1 MNTSTTL
8 NSNVTTSVNTTVVQ
22 AEELIAQGY
31 AKSKEFSLIFTG
43 LSVIS
48 DTASL
53 KSIDANG
60 ADAGKYSL
68 SAKIKLLKEQNAEL
82 TSIKKQVE
90 AIFAKNGV
98 RVDKQP
104 GCYLVPNVMLKD
116 ILKELLTLKGD
127 FDKEVDGIVA
137 NYDTIKAELEQTY
150 NAITDNEVRK
160 QALAKIPTAEQFRE
174 RNTFMPNPFPAQGL
188 EDADDELKK
197 LVAQAKAQKAQSVA
211 RNFLDKIFNPFKE
224 ILVDIDCAVRT
235 KSNYK
240 SDELG
245 KKRTSMR
252 NAIESVMDSKT
263 CLKMIFR
270 AGEKYHDLVE
280 SAYDILQQV
289 SDRFT
294 STSKYTNPEK
304 GSASE
309 KEAVKV
315 FYKVANA
322 FKSLKDFEEFLAN
335 CGTAATLLG
344 YFDIRTVR
352 GQPAQPQAQVATVV
366 AQPKPQAEIEMT
378 QEEKEKNIQDAL
390 SILNSVLNPQ
400 EQQKQDV
407 VTVIADNSQHVT
419 TTSNGVPSLAD
430 IFGSEA
436 LATPKEL
443 LNVNNNVDDKSEVN
457 VSIPS
462 DVPQVHQKIETAE
475 DLYKS
480 LGL

>member
-1 MNTSTTL
+1 MTTL
-8 NSNVTTSVNTTVVQ
+8 NTSNVNVTSTVNTQ

-104 GCYLVPNVMLKD
+104 GCYLVPNCLLKD
-116 ILKELLTLKGD
+116 ILKELLTLKD
-127 FDKEVDGIVA
+127 NFDKEVDSIVA
-137 NYDTIKAELEQTY
+137 NYDTIKNELEQTY
-150 NAITDNEVRK
+150 NAIEDDDVRK

-174 RNTFMPNPFPAQGL
+174 RNTFQPNPFPAQGL
-188 EDADDELKK
+188 EDADDELKE
-197 LVAQAKAQKAQSVA
+197 LVAQAKAQKAQSVQKS
-211 RNFLDKIFNPFKE
+211 FLDKIFNPFHE

-252 NAIESVMDSKT
+252 NAIDAVMDSKT
-263 CLKMIFR
+263 CLKMVFR
-270 AGEKYHDLVE
+270 QGEQYHDLVE
-280 SAYDILQQV
+280 SAYDILEQV

-294 STSKYTNPEK
+294 STPKYPNPEK

-315 FYKVANA
+315 FYNVANT

-352 GQPAQPQAQVATVV
+352 GQQPAEQAQVATVV

-390 SILNSVLNPQ
+390 SILNTVLNPQ
-400 EQQKQDV
+400 EQKQDV
-407 VTVIADNSQHVT
+407 VTVVADNSQHV

-443 LNVNNNVDDKSEVN
+443 NVNNNVDDKSEVK
-457 VSIPS
+457 VSSS

>member
-1 MNTSTTL
+1 MNTS
-8 NSNVTTSVNTTVVQ
+8 NVNTTVTTSTVQQ

-68 SAKIKLLKEQNAEL
+68 SAKIKLLKEQNSEL
-82 TSIKKQVE
+82 SSIKKKVE
-90 AIFAKNGV
+90 AIFSKNGV

-104 GCYLVPNVMLKD
+104 GCYLVPNVLLKD
-116 ILKELLTLKGD
+116 ILKELLALKGD
-127 FDKEVDGIVA
+127 FDKEVDSIVA
-137 NYDTIKAELEQTY
+137 NYDTIKNELEQTY
-150 NAITDNEVRK
+150 NAIEDDDVRK

-188 EDADDELKK
+188 EDADEELQK

-211 RNFLDKIFNPFKE
+211 KSFLDKIFNPFKE

-263 CLKMIFR
+263 CLKMVFR

-280 SAYDILQQV
+280 SAFNILEQV

-294 STSKYTNPEK
+294 STSKYPNPEK
-304 GSASE
+304 GSAAE
-309 KEAVKV
+309 KESVKV
-315 FYKVANA
+315 FYNVANT

-344 YFDIRTVR
+344 HFDIRTVR
-352 GQPAQPQAQVATVV
+352 GQQQPVQEAQVATVV
-366 AQPKPQAEIEMT
+366 SQPKPQAEVEMT

-390 SILNSVLNPQ
+390 SILNTVLNPQ
-400 EQQKQDV
+400 EQKQDV
-407 VTVIADNSQHVT
+407 ATVVADNSQHV

-443 LNVNNNVDDKSEVN
+443 NVNKNVDDKSEVK
-457 VSIPS
+457 VSISS

>member
-1 MNTSTTL
+1 MTTL
-8 NSNVTTSVNTTVVQ
+8 NTSNVNVTSTVNTQ

-116 ILKELLTLKGD
+116 ILKELLALKGD
-127 FDKEVDGIVA
+127 FDKEVDSIVA
-137 NYDTIKAELEQTY
+137 NYDTIKNELEQTY
-150 NAITDNEVRK
+150 NAIEDDDVRK

-188 EDADDELKK
+188 EDADEELQK

-211 RNFLDKIFNPFKE
+211 NSFLDKIFNPFKE

-263 CLKMIFR
+263 CLKMVFR
-270 AGEKYHDLVE
+270 QGEKYHDLVE
-280 SAYDILQQV
+280 SAFNILEQV

-294 STSKYTNPEK
+294 STSKYPNPEK
-304 GSASE
+304 GSAAE

-315 FYKVANA
+315 FYNVANT

-352 GQPAQPQAQVATVV
+352 GQQQPVQEAQVATVV
-366 AQPKPQAEIEMT
+366 SQPKPQAEVEMT

-390 SILNSVLNPQ
+390 SILNTVLNPQ
-400 EQQKQDV
+400 EQKQQDV
-407 VTVIADNSQHVT
+407 VSIVADNSQHV

-443 LNVNNNVDDKSEVN
+443 NVNNNVDDNKSEVI
-457 VSIPS
+457 VSSS

>member
-1 MNTSTTL
+1 MTTLNTL
-8 NSNVTTSVNTTVVQ
+8 NSNVTTSTVSAT

-68 SAKIKLLKEQNAEL
+68 SAKIKLLKEQNSEL
-82 TSIKKQVE
+82 SSIKKKVE
-90 AIFAKNGV
+90 AIFSKNGV

-104 GCYLVPNVMLKD
+104 GCYLVPNVLLKD
-116 ILKELLTLKGD
+116 ILKELLTLKSD
-127 FDKEVDGIVA
+127 FDREVDSIVA
-137 NYDTIKAELEQTY
+137 NYDTIKNELEQTY
-150 NAITDNEVRK
+150 NAIEDDDVRK

-188 EDADDELKK
+188 EDADEELQK

-211 RNFLDKIFNPFKE
+211 NSFLDKIFNPFKE

-263 CLKMIFR
+263 CLKMVFR
-270 AGEKYHDLVE
+270 QGEKYHDLVE
-280 SAYDILQQV
+280 SAFNILEQV

-294 STSKYTNPEK
+294 STSKYPNPEK
-304 GSASE
+304 GSAAE

-315 FYKVANA
+315 FYNVANT

-352 GQPAQPQAQVATVV
+352 GQQQPVQEAQVATVV
-366 AQPKPQAEIEMT
+366 SQPKPQAEVEMT

-390 SILNSVLNPQ
+390 SILNTVLNPQ
-400 EQQKQDV
+400 EQKQQDV
-407 VTVIADNSQHVT
+407 VSIVADNSQHVT
-419 TTSNGVPSLAD
+419 TSGTPSLAD

-443 LNVNNNVDDKSEVN
+443 NVNNNVDDKSEVK
-457 VSIPS
+457 VSTSS
-462 DVPQVHQKIETAE
+462 DLPQVHQKIETAE

>member
-1 MNTSTTL
+1 MSTLNTL
-8 NSNVTTSVNTTVVQ
+8 NSNVTTSTVSAT

-31 AKSKEFSLIFTG
+31 AKSKEFSLVFTG

-116 ILKELLTLKGD
+116 ILKELLALKD
-127 FDKEVDGIVA
+127 NFDKEVESIVA
-137 NYDTIKAELEQTY
+137 NYDTIKADLENTF
-150 NAITDNEVRK
+150 NGITDDEVRN

-188 EDADDELKK
+188 EDADEELQK

-211 RNFLDKIFNPFKE
+211 KSFLDKIFNPFKE

-263 CLKMIFR
+263 CLKMVFR
-270 AGEKYHDLVE
+270 QGEKYHDLVE
-280 SAYDILQQV
+280 SAFNILEQV

-294 STSKYTNPEK
+294 STSKYPNPEK
-304 GSASE
+304 GSAAE

-315 FYKVANA
+315 FYNVANT

-352 GQPAQPQAQVATVV
+352 GQQQPVQEAQVATVV
-366 AQPKPQAEIEMT
+366 SQPKPQAEVEMT

-390 SILNSVLNPQ
+390 SILNTVLNPQ
-400 EQQKQDV
+400 EQKQQDV
-407 VTVIADNSQHVT
+407 VSIVADNSQHVT
-419 TTSNGVPSLAD
+419 TSGTPSLAD

-443 LNVNNNVDDKSEVN
+443 NVNNNVDDKSEVK
-457 VSIPS
+457 VSTSS
-462 DVPQVHQKIETAE
+462 DLPQVHQKIETAE

>member
-1 MNTSTTL
+1 MTTL
-8 NSNVTTSVNTTVVQ
+8 NTSNVNVTSTVNTQ

-104 GCYLVPNVMLKD
+104 GCYLVPNVLLKD
-116 ILKELLTLKGD
+116 ILKELLALKD
-127 FDKEVDGIVA
+127 NFDKEVVSIVA
-137 NYDTIKAELEQTY
+137 NYDTIKADLENTF
-150 NAITDNEVRK
+150 NGITDDEVRN

-188 EDADDELKK
+188 EDADEELQK

-211 RNFLDKIFNPFKE
+211 KSFLDKIFNPFKE

-263 CLKMIFR
+263 CLKMVFR
-270 AGEKYHDLVE
+270 QGEKYHDLVE
-280 SAYDILQQV
+280 SAFNILEQV

-294 STSKYTNPEK
+294 STSKYPNPEK
-304 GSASE
+304 GSAAE

-315 FYKVANA
+315 FYNVANT

-352 GQPAQPQAQVATVV
+352 GQQQPVQEAQVATVV
-366 AQPKPQAEIEMT
+366 SQPKPQAEVEMT

-390 SILNSVLNPQ
+390 SILNTVLNPQ
-400 EQQKQDV
+400 EQKQQDV
-407 VTVIADNSQHVT
+407 VSIVADNSQHV

-443 LNVNNNVDDKSEVN
+443 NVNNNVDDDKSEVM
-457 VSIPS
+457 VSS
-462 DVPQVHQKIETAE
+462 TDVPQVHQKIETAE

>member
-1 MNTSTTL
+1 MNTL
-8 NSNVTTSVNTTVVQ
+8 NVNTTVTTSTVNTQ

-104 GCYLVPNVMLKD
+104 GCYLVPNCLLKD
-116 ILKELLTLKGD
+116 ILKELLTLKD
-127 FDKEVDGIVA
+127 NFDKEVDSIVA
-137 NYDTIKAELEQTY
+137 NYDTIKNELEQTY
-150 NAITDNEVRK
+150 NAIEDDDVRK

-188 EDADDELKK
+188 EDADEELQK

-211 RNFLDKIFNPFKE
+211 KSFLDKIFNPFHE

-252 NAIESVMDSKT
+252 NAIDAVMDSKT
-263 CLKMIFR
+263 CLKMVFR
-270 AGEKYHDLVE
+270 QGEQYHSLVE
-280 SAYDILQQV
+280 SAYDILEQV

-294 STSKYTNPEK
+294 STPKYPNPEK
-304 GSASE
+304 GSAAE

-315 FYKVANA
+315 FYNVANT

-352 GQPAQPQAQVATVV
+352 GQQPAEQAQVATVV
-366 AQPKPQAEIEMT
+366 AQPKPQAEVEMT

-390 SILNSVLNPQ
+390 SILNTVLNPQ

-407 VTVIADNSQHVT
+407 VTVVADNSQHV

-443 LNVNNNVDDKSEVN
+443 NVNNNVDDKSEVK
-457 VSIPS
+457 VSISS

>member
-1 MNTSTTL
+1 MTTL
-8 NSNVTTSVNTTVVQ
+8 NTSNVNVTSTVNTQ

-68 SAKIKLLKEQNAEL
+68 SAKIKLLKEQNSEL
-82 TSIKKQVE
+82 SSIKKKVE
-90 AIFAKNGV
+90 AIFSKNGV

-104 GCYLVPNVMLKD
+104 GCYLVPNCLLKD
-116 ILKELLTLKGD
+116 ILKELLTLKD
-127 FDKEVDGIVA
+127 NFDKEVDSIVA
-137 NYDTIKAELEQTY
+137 NYDTIKNELEQTY
-150 NAITDNEVRK
+150 NAIEDDDVRK

-174 RNTFMPNPFPAQGL
+174 RNTFQPNPFPAQGL
-188 EDADDELKK
+188 EDADDELKE
-197 LVAQAKAQKAQSVA
+197 LVAQAKAQKAQSVQKS
-211 RNFLDKIFNPFKE
+211 FLDKIFNPFHE

-252 NAIESVMDSKT
+252 NAIDAVMDSKT
-263 CLKMIFR
+263 CLKMVFR
-270 AGEKYHDLVE
+270 AGEKYHSLVE
-280 SAYDILQQV
+280 SAFDILQQV

-294 STSKYTNPEK
+294 STPKYPNPEK
-304 GSASE
+304 GSAAE

-315 FYKVANA
+315 FYNVANT

-352 GQPAQPQAQVATVV
+352 GQQPAEQAQVATVTP
-366 AQPKPQAEIEMT
+366 QPKPQAEVEMT

-390 SILNSVLNPQ
+390 SILNTVLNPQ
-400 EQQKQDV
+400 EQKQDV
-407 VTVIADNSQHVT
+407 VTVVADNSQHV

-443 LNVNNNVDDKSEVN
+443 NVNNNVDDKSEVK
-457 VSIPS
+457 VSISS

>member
-1 MNTSTTL
+1 MNTL
-8 NSNVTTSVNTTVVQ
+8 NVNTTVTTSTVQQ

-104 GCYLVPNVMLKD
+104 GCYLVPNVLLKD
-116 ILKELLTLKGD
+116 ILKELLALKD
-127 FDKEVDGIVA
+127 NFDKEVESIVA
-137 NYDTIKAELEQTY
+137 NYDTIKADLENTF
-150 NAITDNEVRK
+150 NGITDDEVRN

-174 RNTFMPNPFPAQGL
+174 RNTFQPNPFPAQGL
-188 EDADDELKK
+188 EDADDELKE
-197 LVAQAKAQKAQSVA
+197 LVAQAKAQKAQSVQKS
-211 RNFLDKIFNPFKE
+211 FLDKIFNPFHE

-252 NAIESVMDSKT
+252 NAIDAVMDSKT
-263 CLKMIFR
+263 CLKMVFR
-270 AGEKYHDLVE
+270 QGEQYHDLVE
-280 SAYDILQQV
+280 SAFDILQQV

-294 STSKYTNPEK
+294 STSKYPNPEK
-304 GSASE
+304 GSAAE

-315 FYKVANA
+315 FYNVANT

-352 GQPAQPQAQVATVV
+352 GQQGQQPAEQAQVATVTP
-366 AQPKPQAEIEMT
+366 QPKPQAEIEMT

-390 SILNSVLNPQ
+390 SILNTVLNPQ
-400 EQQKQDV
+400 EQKQDV
-407 VTVIADNSQHVT
+407 VTVVADNSQHV

-443 LNVNNNVDDKSEVN
+443 NVNNNVDDNKSEVI
-457 VSIPS
+457 VSSS

>member
-1 MNTSTTL
+1 MNTSL
-8 NSNVTTSVNTTVVQ
+8 NTNVTTSTVNTQ

-104 GCYLVPNVMLKD
+104 GCYLVPNCLLKD
-116 ILKELLTLKGD
+116 ILKELLTLKD
-127 FDKEVDGIVA
+127 NFDKEVDSIVA
-137 NYDTIKAELEQTY
+137 NYDTIKNELEQTY
-150 NAITDNEVRK
+150 NAIEDDDVRK

-188 EDADDELKK
+188 EDADEELQK

-211 RNFLDKIFNPFKE
+211 KSFLDKIFNPFHE

-252 NAIESVMDSKT
+252 NAIDAVMDSKT
-263 CLKMIFR
+263 CLKMVFR
-270 AGEKYHDLVE
+270 AGEKYHSLVE
-280 SAYDILQQV
+280 SAFNILEQV

-294 STSKYTNPEK
+294 STPKYPNPEK

-315 FYKVANA
+315 FYAVANT

-352 GQPAQPQAQVATVV
+352 GQQPAEQAQVATVV

-390 SILNSVLNPQ
+390 SILNTVLNPQ
-400 EQQKQDV
+400 EQKQDV
-407 VTVIADNSQHVT
+407 VTVVADNSQHV

-443 LNVNNNVDDKSEVN
+443 NVNNNVDDKSEVK
-457 VSIPS
+457 VSISS

>member
-1 MNTSTTL
+1 MNTSL
-8 NSNVTTSVNTTVVQ
+8 NTNVTTSTVNTQ

-68 SAKIKLLKEQNAEL
+68 SAKIKLLKEQNSEL
-82 TSIKKQVE
+82 SSIKKKVE
-90 AIFAKNGV
+90 AIFSKNGV

-104 GCYLVPNVMLKD
+104 GCYLVPNVLLKD
-116 ILKELLTLKGD
+116 ILKELLTLKSD
-127 FDKEVDGIVA
+127 FDREVDSIVA
-137 NYDTIKAELEQTY
+137 NYDTIKNELEQTY
-150 NAITDNEVRK
+150 NAIEDDDVRK

-188 EDADDELKK
+188 EDADEELQK

-211 RNFLDKIFNPFKE
+211 NSFLDKIFNPFKE

-263 CLKMIFR
+263 CLKMVFR
-270 AGEKYHDLVE
+270 QGEKYHDLVE
-280 SAYDILQQV
+280 SAFNILEQV

-294 STSKYTNPEK
+294 STSKYPNPEK
-304 GSASE
+304 GSAAE

-315 FYKVANA
+315 FYNVANT

-352 GQPAQPQAQVATVV
+352 GQQQPVQEAQVATVV
-366 AQPKPQAEIEMT
+366 SQPKPQAEVEMT

-390 SILNSVLNPQ
+390 SILNTVLNPQ
-400 EQQKQDV
+400 EQKQQDV
-407 VTVIADNSQHVT
+407 VSIVADNSQHVT
-419 TTSNGVPSLAD
+419 TSGTPSLAD

-443 LNVNNNVDDKSEVN
+443 NVNNNVDDKSEVK
-457 VSIPS
+457 VSTSS
-462 DVPQVHQKIETAE
+462 DLPQVHQKIETAE

>member
-1 MNTSTTL
+1 MTTL
-8 NSNVTTSVNTTVVQ
+8 TSNTNVTTSVNTTVQ

-31 AKSKEFSLIFTG
+31 AKSKEFSLVFTG

-104 GCYLVPNVMLKD
+104 GCYLVPNVLLKD
-116 ILKELLTLKGD
+116 ILKELLTLKSD
-127 FDKEVDGIVA
+127 FDREVDSIVA
-137 NYDTIKAELEQTY
+137 NYDTIKADLENTF
-150 NAITDNEVRK
+150 NGITDDEVRK

-174 RNTFMPNPFPAQGL
+174 RNTFQPNPFPAQGL
-188 EDADDELKK
+188 EDADEELKE

-211 RNFLDKIFNPFKE
+211 RSFLDKIFNPFKE

-263 CLKMIFR
+263 CLKMVFR
-270 AGEKYHDLVE
+270 QGEKYHDLVE
-280 SAYDILQQV
+280 SAFDILQQV

-294 STSKYTNPEK
+294 STPKYPNPEK

-315 FYKVANA
+315 FYNVANT

-352 GQPAQPQAQVATVV
+352 GQQPAEQAQVATVV

-390 SILNSVLNPQ
+390 SILNTVLNPQ
-400 EQQKQDV
+400 EQKQDV
-407 VTVIADNSQHVT
+407 VTVVADNSQHV

-443 LNVNNNVDDKSEVN
+443 NVNNNVDDNKSEVI
-457 VSIPS
+457 VSSS

>member
-1 MNTSTTL
+1 MNTL
-8 NSNVTTSVNTTVVQ
+8 NVNTTVTTSTVQQ

-104 GCYLVPNVMLKD
+104 GCYLVPNVLLKD
-116 ILKELLTLKGD
+116 ILKELLALKD
-127 FDKEVDGIVA
+127 NFDKEVESIVA
-137 NYDTIKAELEQTY
+137 NYDTIKADLENTF
-150 NAITDNEVRK
+150 NGITDDEVRK

-174 RNTFMPNPFPAQGL
+174 RNTFQPNPFPAQGL
-188 EDADDELKK
+188 EDADDELKE
-197 LVAQAKAQKAQSVA
+197 LVAQAKAQKAQSVQKS
-211 RNFLDKIFNPFKE
+211 FLDKIFNPFHE

-252 NAIESVMDSKT
+252 NAIDAVMDSKT
-263 CLKMIFR
+263 CLKMVFR
-270 AGEKYHDLVE
+270 QGEKYHDLVE
-280 SAYDILQQV
+280 SAFNILEQV

-294 STSKYTNPEK
+294 STSKYPNPEK
-304 GSASE
+304 GSAAE

-315 FYKVANA
+315 FYNVANT

-335 CGTAATLLG
+335 CGTAATLPLLG

-352 GQPAQPQAQVATVV
+352 GQQQPVQEA
-366 AQPKPQAEIEMT
+366 

-390 SILNSVLNPQ
+390 SILNTVLNPQ
-400 EQQKQDV
+400 EQKQQDV
-407 VTVIADNSQHVT
+407 VSIVTDNSQHV

-443 LNVNNNVDDKSEVN
+443 NVNNNVDDKSEVK
-457 VSIPS
+457 VSISS